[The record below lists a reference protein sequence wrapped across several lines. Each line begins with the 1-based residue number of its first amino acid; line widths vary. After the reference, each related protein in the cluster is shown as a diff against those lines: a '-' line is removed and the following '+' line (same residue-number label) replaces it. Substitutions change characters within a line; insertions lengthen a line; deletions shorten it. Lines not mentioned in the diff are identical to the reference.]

1 MFTWSASGCDRR
13 DRFDAWV
20 STLNATHLPWQM
32 NDGSASFSEAEIT
45 SLDTGPATFVNC
57 RCDPCAGS
65 RDAKTIRTSDDG
77 LYGVLAVRKGRERV
91 RQGDVACE
99 LRPGD
104 LMIWDAAHPIDFE
117 VIDVLEKSTLFIA
130 KDQLARIAGTSRLP
144 LGRLESG
151 RGFGALL
158 FERMRVASGLIEDFK
173 TDGAERLGLAL
184 TQDLLNV
191 VPTPRAKP
199 VISARQA
206 LRQRAL
212 RMIEQKFEDYT
223 FTPGSMAEELGV
235 SLRTLHKAFE
245 DHEDTVAGRLR
256 SHRLKAVKSDLRN
269 PELRHCSI
277 TQISFARGFNSSEH
291 FSRLFRAEYGVS
303 PRVYRRK
310 HLARESRIQC

>member
-1 MFTWSASGCDRR
+1 MFIWSASGCDRQ
-13 DRFDAWV
+13 DRFEAWM

-32 NDGSASFSEAEIT
+32 DGGAATFSDAEIKA
-45 SLDTGPATFVNC
+45 LDTGPATLVNC

-65 RDAKTIRTSDDG
+65 RDARMIRGGDDG

-99 LRPGD
+99 LGPGD

-117 VIDVLEKSTLFIA
+117 VLDVLEKSTLFIT
-130 KDQLARIAGTSRLP
+130 KDQLHRTAGTSKLP
-144 LGRLESG
+144 VGRLESR

-158 FERMRVASGLIEDFK
+158 FERMRGASSFIEDFE
-173 TDGAERLGLAL
+173 TEGAERLGLAL

-191 VPTPRAKP
+191 VAMPQANS
-199 VISARQA
+199 VISTKQA

-212 RMIEQKFEDYT
+212 RVIEARFEDYT
-223 FTPGSMAEELGV
+223 FTPGAIADELGV

-245 DHEDTVAGRLR
+245 DHEDTVAGRIR
-256 SHRLKAVKSDLRN
+256 KQRLQAAKADLSK

-277 TQISFARGFNSSEH
+277 TQISFARGFTSSEH
-291 FSRLFRAEYGVS
+291 FSRLFRAEYGIS
-303 PRVYRRK
+303 PRVYRRR
-310 HLARESRIQC
+310 HISN